1 MKIMEVDCRLVRL
14 PTRRPHRWASLTA
27 EVGSYVLVCIRTDEG
42 PEGWGE
48 ATALAQWGGDYG
60 RYYGETPG
68 TVLHVLK
75 DVFGPF
81 LIGADID
88 DRHRLYEEMDRA
100 ISGHHYAKTA
110 LEEAI
115 LDAVAQSA
123 GIPVYE
129 LIGGRRRDRV
139 PMAHSLGL
147 LPAEQL
153 LDEVTAAVAEGVR
166 TIKLKVGEDS
176 ERDIAVVKQVRDA
189 IGFDVDLVVDG
200 NQGWGKPAQAERVIQ
215 RLDQQALRY
224 IEQPI
229 AGIREMAWLADRIS
243 VPLMVD
249 ESMWTAHDLVD
260 VAVGRSASLASIY
273 TSKAGGLTRA
283 MQIDA
288 VASAFGIG
296 TNVNG
301 SGETGVGNLAN
312 VHLAASLVSLTEAS
326 VFPITGMSGNRSTEI
341 VGAMYTDDVLAE
353 PLRFEDGCVVVP
365 EGPGWGVEIDREK
378 VEKFTVEH
386 MVISGD

>member
-1 MKIMEVDCRLVRL
+1 MKIIEVECRLVRL
-14 PTRRPHRWASLTA
+14 PSRRPHRWASLTA
-27 EVGSYVLVCIRTDEG
+27 EVGSYVLVRIRTDEG
-42 PEGWGE
+42 VEGWGE
-48 ATALAQWGGDYG
+48 ATALAQWGGDHG

-88 DRHRLYEEMDRA
+88 DRHKLYEEMDGA
-100 ISGHHYAKTA
+100 IRGHHYAKTA
-110 LEEAI
+110 LEEAM
-115 LDAVAQSA
+115 LDVVARSV

-147 LPAEQL
+147 LPTEQL
-153 LDEVTAAVAEGVR
+153 LDEVSAAVAEGVR
-166 TIKLKVGEDS
+166 TIKLKVGEDP
-176 ERDIAVVKQVRDA
+176 ERDIDVVDQVRHA
-189 IGFDVDLVVDG
+189 IGFEVDLVVDA
-200 NQGWGKPAQAERVIQ
+200 NQGWGKPAEAARVIR
-215 RLDQQALRY
+215 RLDQHALRY
-224 IEQPI
+224 VEQPV
-229 AGIREMAWLADRIS
+229 AGIREMAWLADSVS

-260 VAVGRSASLASIY
+260 VAVNRSASLASIY
-273 TSKAGGLTRA
+273 TSKAGGLTKA

-312 VHLAASLVSLTEAS
+312 VHLAASLTSLTEAS
-326 VFPITGMSGNRSTEI
+326 VFPVTGMSGNRSTEI
-341 VGAMYTDDVLAE
+341 VGAMYTDDVLEE
-353 PLRFEDGCVVVP
+353 PLQFEDGCVVVP
-365 EGPGWGVEIDREK
+365 EGPGWGLKIDREK
-378 VEKFTVEH
+378 IESFTVEH
-386 MVISGD
+386 VVVRGD